1 MKKIFIVALSFICL
15 ICAGC
20 FQAEFDLIITSDGA
34 VVQNSKFI
42 GNALVI
48 QQIEDWKTQNEKL
61 NPNLNAKPVSEG
73 DMLGY
78 EFSVQFSD
86 LENFA
91 KAGGTLFEAHAGK
104 NKGISRHKSWLFD
117 EYDFDFYWKSPSA
130 NLPPESDFMAQ
141 TAFSGVVFD
150 MTIQLPYSAE
160 NQNADE
166 ISDDGKV
173 LKWNLAPVL
182 IRGGERHMNARFKIW
197 HKDKIALTATVEL
210 LLLAAAIF
218 FFVKARAETFEDISK
233 DLRFK
238 RNVFAGLFIA
248 LAIIS
253 AYQILAPVTFTDAD
267 IISAAAQ

>member
-1 MKKIFIVALSFICL
+1 MKKIFIVALSFTCL

-34 VVQNSKFI
+34 VVRNWKVI
-42 GNALVI
+42 GTAPYSR
-48 QQIEDWKTQNEKL
+48 QIEDWRANNEKL
-61 NPNLNAKPVSEG
+61 FPDLKVKPVTKEN
-73 DMLGY
+73 MLGY
-78 EFSVQFSD
+78 EFTLNYPDIES
-86 LENFA
+86 FA
-91 KAGGTLFEAHAGK
+91 KSHSEIYSAHIGK
-104 NKGISRHKSWLFD
+104 NKGVSRYKAWFFD
-117 EYDFDFYWKSPSA
+117 EYDFDFCSIVAPTA
-130 NLPPESDFMAQ
+130 LPPESDYIAQ
-141 TAFSGVVFD
+141 AAIGNFVYEL
-150 MTIQLPYSAE
+150 TIQLPYSAE

-166 ISDDGKV
+166 ISADGKV

-182 IRGGERHMNARFKIW
+182 IHGGERHMNARFKIW
-197 HKDKIALTATVEL
+197 HRDKIVLTATVEL

-218 FFVKARAETFEDISK
+218 FFVKARTETFEDISK